1 MPYLDTNAK
10 TVKSGANENF
20 IGLGRM
26 PALFGVF
33 VGFVKRADDVQ
44 RNGRLQVWIPE
55 FGTTPEEEQ
64 GWVTV
69 SYCSPFAGATNVETN
84 SKTVESFDGTQTSYG
99 MWMIP
104 PDINNQVLVMFIG
117 GDPARGIWI
126 GSLFN
131 QFMNNMVP
139 AVAADTKTYQYPG
152 KPVPAAEYNK
162 WDTKVTQSDRAMKP
176 YEKTKFQGIG
186 NQGLLTDKTRGITD
200 TSARREAPSAV
211 FGILTPGPA
220 ISENAAPAD
229 IRRKGGSSFIMDD
242 GACSE
247 YIELATKSGSKI
259 RLDETNGLV
268 YLINRDGTSWVQLDA
283 EGNVDIYSA
292 KNISLRAERD
302 FNIRA
307 DRNINIEAGQNIFMK
322 AAKDTIESKTN
333 FTYDVNNHPQPR
345 EIPVWKYVG
354 EGQGVGGNIVMQAL
368 NNWHSTTQ
376 NNAFLTVVDNN
387 MDIKIGTSFLVTTQ
401 KGGQEFSS
409 KQGIKM
415 TTDASYD
422 LAATGNIRI
431 GTKGTLDITSD
442 GYLALCTSDTLSTSS
457 AKDTSV
463 VAAGI
468 INMDATLVNI
478 GTSVKAEGLESS
490 GTVKV
495 TQIDAVIVN
504 SRTIAYDRRPLG
516 NGNPQPPTASAAA
529 GANPIIPQAPLSAAS
544 ARPAEVKP
552 VNEKTNILATWKD
565 PNSKF
570 VRNSE
575 QIFTTTSRF
584 PTYEPCPEHQ
594 GFAGSQVS
602 GTKPVL
608 TEADKTYDGS
618 SGKGN
623 TPKVQPASS
632 TVAGSNNTEVT
643 GDPTENNSAAKGFN
657 NAAFT
662 HQIKL
667 HEGVEYKAY
676 ADAGLVSGGVGH
688 LMRGNEIAEYPI
700 GTPIT
705 KAQVNK
711 WLEQD
716 TETSVKIAQT
726 LCGNV
731 WDGLSDV
738 RKRAVT
744 DLAFNLGQ
752 PRLSKFTNF
761 LQAMKASD
769 FNKAAFELKNSKWY
783 SQVGRRGTNITTMIA
798 QNVDPNG
805 SDKKFPG

>member
-20 IGLGRM
+20 VGMGRM

-55 FGTTPEEEQ
+55 FGSAPEEEQ

-139 AVAADTKTYQYPG
+139 AMAADTKNYQYPG

-162 WDTKVTQSDRAMKP
+162 WDTKVTQPDRAMKP

-186 NQGLLTDKTRGITD
+186 NQGLLTDKTRGITN

-220 ISENAAPAD
+220 IAEEAAPAN

-247 YIELATKSGSKI
+247 YVELSTKSGSKI

-307 DRNINIEAGQNIFMK
+307 DRNVNIEAGQNIFMK
-322 AAKDTIESKTN
+322 AAKDTTESTTN

-345 EIPVWKYVG
+345 EIPLWKYVG
-354 EGQGVGGNIVMQAL
+354 EGNGSGGNIVMQAL
-368 NNWHSTTQ
+368 NNWHSTTK
-376 NNAFLTVVDNN
+376 NNAFLTVIDNN
-387 MDIKIGTSFLVTTQ
+387 MDIKIGTSYLLTTQ

-422 LAATGNIRI
+422 LVSTGNIRI
-431 GTKGTLDITSD
+431 GTNAALNITSD
-442 GYLALCTSDTLSTSS
+442 GYLALCTSNALSMSSSMDTTIVS
-457 AKDTSV
+457 AATINVDAELVNIATDV
-463 VAAGI
+463 RTR
-468 INMDATLVNI
+468 NMDAT
-478 GTSVKAEGLESS
+478 T
-490 GTVKV
+490 
-495 TQIDAVIVN
+495 VN
-504 SRTIAYDRRPLG
+504 STTIVYHKTPIG
-516 NGNPQPPTASAAA
+516 NGSPIPPTDT
-529 GANPIIPQAPLSAAS
+529 NPIIPQAPLSAAP

-552 VNEKTNILATWKD
+552 MNEKINILATWED

-575 QIFTTTSRF
+575 QLFTTTSRF

-594 GFAGSQVS
+594 GFSGRQVS
-602 GTKPVL
+602 GTKPIL
-608 TEADKTYDGS
+608 TEADKTYAGS
-618 SGKGN
+618 GGKGN
-623 TPKVQPASS
+623 NATTQPPAATTPG
-632 TVAGSNNTEVT
+632 TNNTEVG
-643 GDPTENNSAAKGFN
+643 GDPTSNSSPSTNFN
-657 NAAFT
+657 NAAFDC
-662 HQIKL
+662 QIKI
-667 HEGVEYKAY
+667 HEGVRNVSYN
-676 ADAGLVSGGVGH
+676 DVGLVSGGVGH
-688 LMRGNEIAEYPI
+688 LMRENEATQYPI
-700 GTPIT
+700 GTPIPT
-705 KAQVNK
+705 SQINT

-716 TETSVKIAQT
+716 TKTAIKIAQT
-726 LCGNV
+726 LCSSG
-731 WDGLSDV
+731 WDNLSDT
-738 RKRAVT
+738 RKRAIA
-744 DLAFNLGQ
+744 DLAYNLGQ

-761 LQAMKASD
+761 LQAMNSGD
-769 FNKAAFELKNSKWY
+769 YDKAAIELKNSKWY
-783 SQVGRRGTNITTMIA
+783 SQVGRRGPNITIMIA

-805 SDKKFPG
+805 CDKKFPG